1 MTSKYLESF
10 VFIQA
15 HGCTEAYLDL
25 KLKICLFLTII
36 IEILN
41 ISGNNPSS
49 KDLLIRFDL

>member
-1 MTSKYLESF
+1 MTSKFLKSF